1 MKMSKII
8 SDYSYNV
15 KRKRRFINSVV
26 VNLSLMLLFLG
37 PIDVSSQ
44 TKSERI
50 IELNNEMSKIWVT
63 TSFDYL
69 LDTSSIYTIQ
79 EISGHGFSE
88 QFQNV
93 TDPHIV
99 YGNLE
104 SSIWLRLTVKNNQKI
119 YKHSW
124 YLESWGFDIKNITF
138 FLPTPGGE
146 YESSVAGFEMPFDKR
161 NVKHKNFNYF
171 LDLRPSETKTFYV
184 KVNKNY
190 NQEFIF
196 YLRTNE
202 EFIAHSLNEYFILGI
217 YYGVLLIILTFNIY
231 LFFKLK
237 DTLYLY
243 FPFLILSC
251 IWFSL
256 GRDGLGFQFIW
267 PNYPS
272 INKFSNENFIELIM
286 ILSTL
291 LFSNRYVQKYT
302 KSERVWKFTY
312 LAISIKLLLFIISV
326 FFYTFNYVHYLVI
339 TIIILLIPFSFG
351 LYELLKVKIYSWS
364 YIFAYACLFL
374 VIVYSYSKS
383 ILLFDNPVINWYFVY
398 PIIFMEMIL
407 FSFSIFNQIKFLQN
421 QYKKASLETTL
432 ALEENNQLTN
442 ELNSKLKEKV
452 RARTKKIEK
461 MASDLAQK
469 NIELQTTNLKL
480 EELNS
485 QITQINNYLKENNEK
500 LKLSV
505 EEVTKNLALMKGLGF
520 ADFKNVFPDKDTCLK
535 FLSEL
540 KWKDNYHCKKCRY
553 NKCIEGPNYG
563 RRCRNCNYHESPTV
577 DTLFHK
583 LKFPIEKAFYILYLS
598 NRKDVDLTFN
608 ELSEILELRRE
619 TCWAFKTKITQAM
632 EKVGHNKDLNGW
644 ETLALV
650 ALE

>member
-1 MKMSKII
+1 MNKFLSTKLHKIKDNFNINNCFFMQFIFLMSLSPLEIYAQPKPDNI
-8 SDYSYNV
+8 V
-15 KRKRRFINSVV
+15 KLENDIAKLR
-26 VNLSLMLLFLG
+26 
-37 PIDVSSQ
+37 
-44 TKSERI
+44 
-50 IELNNEMSKIWVT
+50 VT
-63 TSFDYL
+63 TFFDYF
-69 LDTSSIYTIQ
+69 LDTSSIYTI
-79 EISGHGFSE
+79 EEVSGE
-88 QFQNV
+88 DFQDRFQHV
-93 TDPHIV
+93 TDPHVI
-99 YGNLE
+99 YDNLE
-104 SSIWLRLTVKNNQKI
+104 SPIWMRITIQNNQTI
-119 YKHSW
+119 HKHSW
-124 YLESWGFDIKNITF
+124 YLESWGFDIRNITF
-138 FLPTPGGE
+138 YLPTPDGN
-146 YESSVAGFEMPFDKR
+146 YESSLSGFELPFDER

-171 LDLRPSETKTFYV
+171 LDLRPSETKTYFV
-184 KVNKNY
+184 KIKRSY

-202 EFIAHSLNEYFILGI
+202 GFIAHSLNEYFLLGI
-217 YYGVLLIILTFNIY
+217 YYGVLMIILTFNLY

-243 FPFLILSC
+243 FPCLILAC

-256 GRDGLGFQFIW
+256 GRDGLGFQYLW
-267 PNYPS
+267 PNFPW
-272 INKFSNENFIELIM
+272 INKLSNEKFIELVI
-286 ILSTL
+286 ILATL
-291 LFSNRYVQKYT
+291 LFSDRYVQKYT
-302 KSERVWKFTY
+302 KSKRVWTFTY
-312 LAISIKLLLFIISV
+312 LAIFIKLLFFITHV
-326 FFYTFNYVHYLVI
+326 FFYPFHYVNYIVI

-351 LYELLKVKIYSWS
+351 LYALLKVNIYSWS

-383 ILLFDNPVINWYFVY
+383 IQLFNSPVLNWYFVY
-398 PIIFMEMIL
+398 PVIFLEMIL

-421 QYKKASLETTL
+421 QYIIANRETTL
-432 ALEENNQLTN
+432 ALEKNNQLTH

-452 RARTKKIEK
+452 RARTEKIEK

-485 QITQINNYLKENNEK
+485 QVTQINNYLQENNEK
-500 LKLSV
+500 LKSSV
-505 EEVTKNLALMKGLGF
+505 EEVTKDLALMKGLGF
-520 ADFKNVFPDKDTCLK
+520 DEFKNVFPDKDTCLK

-540 KWKDNYHCKKCRY
+540 KWRDTYHCKKCRY
-553 NKCIEGPNYG
+553 NKFIEGPNHG
-563 RRCRNCNYHESPTV
+563 RRCRNCNYYESPTV

-619 TCWAFKTKITQAM
+619 TCWAFKNKITQAM

-650 ALE
+650 SLE

>member
-1 MKMSKII
+1 MIEFLINNFYKIEQNSKLII
-8 SDYSYNV
+8 WRLILIS
-15 KRKRRFINSVV
+15 F
-26 VNLSLMLLFLG
+26 LLLFLSL
-37 PIDVSSQ
+37 PEVSSQ
-44 TKSERI
+44 TTQDNVVRLKDDISYLR
-50 IELNNEMSKIWVT
+50 VT
-63 TSFDYL
+63 TLFDFF
-69 LDTSSIYTIQ
+69 LDTSSMYSIHD
-79 EISGHGFSE
+79 ISGEDFQE
-88 QFQNV
+88 RFQNV
-93 TDPHIV
+93 TDPHIL
-99 YGNLE
+99 YNNLE
-104 SSIWLRLTVKNNQKI
+104 SPIWLRITIQNNQTI

-124 YLESWGFDIKNITF
+124 YLESWGFDIRNITF
-138 FLPTPGGE
+138 YLPTPYGN
-146 YESSVAGFEMPFDKR
+146 YESSLAGFELPFEER

-171 LDLRPSETKTFYV
+171 LDLRPTETKTYYV
-184 KVNKNY
+184 KVKRNY

-202 EFIAHSLNEYFILGI
+202 EFIAHSLNEYFLLGI
-217 YYGVLLIILTFNIY
+217 YYGVLMIILTFNLY

-243 FPFLILSC
+243 FPCLILSC

-256 GRDGLGFQFIW
+256 GRDGLGFQYLW
-267 PNYPS
+267 PNFPW
-272 INKFSNENFIELIM
+272 INKLSNENFIELII
-286 ILSTL
+286 ILATL
-291 LFSNRYVQKYT
+291 LFSDRYVQKYT
-302 KSERVWKFTY
+302 KSKRVWTFTY
-312 LAISIKLLLFIISV
+312 LAIFIKLLLFIIYV

-339 TIIILLIPFSFG
+339 TIVILLIPFSFG
-351 LYELLKVKIYSWS
+351 LYALLKVKIYSWS

-383 ILLFDNPVINWYFVY
+383 IQLFDSPILNWYFVY
-398 PIIFMEMIL
+398 PVIFLEMIL

-421 QYKKASLETTL
+421 QYIKASRETTL
-432 ALEENNQLTN
+432 ALEMNNQLTN

-452 RARTKKIEK
+452 RARTEKIEK
-461 MASDLAQK
+461 MATDLAQK

-485 QITQINNYLKENNEK
+485 HVTQINNYLQENNEK
-500 LKLSV
+500 LKSNV
-505 EEVTKNLALMKGLGF
+505 EEVTKDLALMKGLGF
-520 ADFKNVFPDKDTCLK
+520 EEFKNVFPDKDTCLK

-540 KWKDNYHCKKCRY
+540 KWKDNYHCKKCGY
-553 NKCIEGPNYG
+553 NKFIEGPNHG
-563 RRCRNCNYHESPTV
+563 RRCRNCNYYESPTV

-619 TCWAFKTKITQAM
+619 TCWAFKTKISQAM

-650 ALE
+650 NLE